1 MLYCITPLIKERFS
15 KYRTQ
20 PFYVLQFTGKLD
32 VMAGR
37 IPQHF
42 IDDLL
47 NRVDIVEVIDSR
59 VPLKKKGKEY
69 SACCPFHSEKTPSFT
84 VSQNKQFYHCFGCKA
99 TGSAIS
105 FLMEY
110 EHLSFPDAIEELARS
125 QGIEVPY
132 EGGQRPD
139 PATQKSQSDLYD
151 LMQETA
157 LYYQQQLRKHPQAE
171 KAISYLKERG
181 LSGEIAKDFGIGFA
195 PDGWDNLIKTLAT
208 SPEREKSL
216 VTAGMLIQKDN
227 GKCYDRFRDRI
238 MFPIRDRRGRCIA
251 FGGRILPENPAT
263 TDVHGSTSPAG
274 KKQEAA
280 KYLNSPETP
289 LFHKGRELYGLY
301 EARQALR
308 DIPRLLVVEGYMDVV
323 ALAQFDVRYAVATL
337 GTATTPDHLQ
347 RLFQLTSE
355 IVFCFD
361 GDRAGKDAAWR
372 ALQTCLPEMR
382 DGRETRFMFLPE
394 GEDPD
399 SYIRKI
405 GKSAFEQEI
414 KQSQSFAEYL
424 FKQLTDDADISGIG
438 GRAKLVETAQPML
451 KQMPEGI
458 YRKLMFEQL
467 EKLGRVEL
475 AESHTINAKT
485 ANRGQ
490 KARQQ
495 ANSNTKTAISPV
507 RKAITLLVYQPAFA
521 KNWLQN
527 PNHVELKK
535 LDLPGMDL
543 LLDVLE
549 ILRVSPN
556 LGTSALIERWRGTPT
571 EHHLRKLASWKP
583 ELDNDEALEI
593 EFLELMNALIKQS
606 VELRYDD
613 LAARL
618 DQGTLNEAEMAE
630 YKMLLQQIYTAKSA
644 SKSNL

>member
-1 MLYCITPLIKERFS
+1 
-15 KYRTQ
+15 
-20 PFYVLQFTGKLD
+20 
-32 VMAGR
+32 MAGR
-37 IPQHF
+37 IPQQF

-47 NRVDIVEVIDSR
+47 NRIDIIEVIDSR

-69 SACCPFHSEKTPSFT
+69 TACCPFHSEKTPSFT

-99 TGSAIS
+99 NGTAVG

-125 QGIEVPY
+125 QGLEIPY

-139 PATQKSQSDLYD
+139 PAVIKAQTDLYD
-151 LMQETA
+151 LMQEA
-157 LYYQQQLRKHPQAE
+157 DQYYQLQLRQHELASQAVD
-171 KAISYLKERG
+171 YLKERG
-181 LSGEIAKDFGIGFA
+181 LSGEVAKDFGIGFA
-195 PDGWDNLIKTLAT
+195 PDGWDNLLKTLGT
-208 SPEREKSL
+208 TPEREKAL

-251 FGGRILPENPAT
+251 FGGRILPKTQPNDDKE
-263 TDVHGSTSPAG
+263 G
-274 KKQEAA
+274 A

-308 DIPRLLVVEGYMDVV
+308 DIPRLMVVEGYMDVV

-337 GTATTPDHLQ
+337 GTATTPDHMQ

-355 IVFCFD
+355 VVFCFD

-372 ALQTCLPEMR
+372 ALNICLPEMR

-405 GKSAFEQEI
+405 GKEAFELEI
-414 KQSQSFAEYL
+414 KQSSTFAEYL
-424 FKQLTDDADISGIG
+424 FKQLTDEADISGIG
-438 GRAKLVETAQPML
+438 GRAKLVETARPML
-451 KQMPEGI
+451 SQMPEGI

-475 AESHTINAKT
+475 TESGRSPKSRNFKAKRPS
-485 ANRGQ
+485 A
-490 KARQQ
+490 
-495 ANSNTKTAISPV
+495 SNTKASMSPV
-507 RKAITLLVYQPAFA
+507 RKAITLLLHQPSIA
-521 KNWLQN
+521 KSWVQN
-527 PNHVELKK
+527 LENGAESNNELDK

-543 LLDVLE
+543 LLEVLE
-549 ILRVSPN
+549 ILKISPD
-556 LGTSALIERWRGTPT
+556 LSTSALIERWRDTPSGN
-571 EHHLRKLASWKP
+571 HLAKLASWQP
-583 ELDNDEALEI
+583 ELDDSAALEI
-593 EFLELMNALIKQS
+593 EFLALMNALKKQS
-606 VELRYDD
+606 VDLRYDD
-613 LAARL
+613 LQAKL
-618 DQGTLNEAEMAE
+618 DQGILNEAEMAE
-630 YKMLLQQIYTAKSA
+630 YKMLLQQIYDAKS
-644 SKSNL
+644 SVKPDR

>member
-1 MLYCITPLIKERFS
+1 MFGA
-15 KYRTQ
+15 
-20 PFYVLQFTGKLD
+20 FYVVRLICKLAL
-32 VMAGR
+32 MAGR
-37 IPQHF
+37 IPQQF

-99 TGSAIS
+99 NGSAIG

-125 QGIEVPY
+125 QGIDVPY

-139 PATQKSQSDLYD
+139 PAVKKAQTDLYD
-151 LMQETA
+151 LMHETDQ
-157 LYYQQQLRKHPQAE
+157 YYQQQLRQHEQAQT
-171 KAISYLKERG
+171 AIDYLKKRG

-195 PDGWDNLIKTLAT
+195 PDGWDNLIKELGNT
-208 SPEREKSL
+208 PEREKAL
-216 VTAGMLIQKDN
+216 VTAGMLIKKDN

-251 FGGRILPENPAT
+251 FGGRILPKDQPNADKE
-263 TDVHGSTSPAG
+263 G
-274 KKQEAA
+274 A

-308 DIPRLLVVEGYMDVV
+308 DIPRLMVVEGYMDVV

-337 GTATTPDHLQ
+337 GTATTADHLQ

-355 IVFCFD
+355 VVFCFD

-372 ALQTCLPEMR
+372 ALQMCLPEMR
-382 DGRETRFMFLPE
+382 DGRETRFMFLPD

-405 GKSAFEQEI
+405 GKEAFELEV
-414 KQSQSFAEYL
+414 KQSQTFSEYL
-424 FKQLTDDADISGIG
+424 FKQLTDEADISGIG
-438 GRAKLVETAQPML
+438 GRAKLVETARPML
-451 KQMPEGI
+451 SQMPEGI

-475 AESHTINAKT
+475 SAPQAETSRRFKP
-485 ANRGQ
+485 
-490 KARQQ
+490 ARQS
-495 ANSNTKTAISPV
+495 AKKTKTSMTPV
-507 RKAITLLVYQPAFA
+507 RKAITYLLHQPGVA
-521 KNWLQN
+521 KSWMDTGRDTE
-527 PNHVELKK
+527 VLKT

-543 LLDVLE
+543 LLEVLE
-549 ILRVSPN
+549 ILRVRPDLS
-556 LGTSALIERWRGTPT
+556 TSALIERWRETPSGS
-571 EHHLRKLASWKP
+571 HLAKLAAEQP
-583 ELDNDEALEI
+583 ELDDSAALEI
-593 EFLELMNALIKQS
+593 EFIAIMDALKKQS
-606 VELRYDD
+606 VDLRYDD
-613 LAARL
+613 LQAKL
-618 DQGTLNEAEMAE
+618 DHGTLDDAEMGE
-630 YKMLLQQIYTAKSA
+630 YKMLLQQIYVAKSA
-644 SKSNL
+644 SKPDE

>member
-1 MLYCITPLIKERFS
+1 
-15 KYRTQ
+15 
-20 PFYVLQFTGKLD
+20 
-32 VMAGR
+32 MAGR
-37 IPQHF
+37 IPQQF

-99 TGSAIS
+99 NGSAIG

-110 EHLSFPDAIEELARS
+110 EHLSFPDAIEELARM

-139 PATQKSQSDLYD
+139 PAVKKAQTDLYD

-157 LYYQQQLRKHPQAE
+157 QFYQQQLRQQPQAQN
-171 KAISYLKERG
+171 AVNYLKERG
-181 LSGEIAKDFGIGFA
+181 LSGEVAKDFGIGYA
-195 PDGWDNLIKTLAT
+195 PDGWDNLIKVLGTT
-208 SPEREKSL
+208 PEREKAL
-216 VTAGMLIQKDN
+216 VTTGMLIQKDN
-227 GKCYDRFRDRI
+227 GQCYDRFRDRI

-251 FGGRILPENPAT
+251 FGGRILPKDQTN
-263 TDVHGSTSPAG
+263 TDKEG
-274 KKQEAA
+274 A

-308 DIPRLLVVEGYMDVV
+308 DIPHLMVVEGYMDVV

-337 GTATTPDHLQ
+337 GTATTPDHMQ

-355 IVFCFD
+355 VVFCFD

-382 DGRETRFMFLPE
+382 DGRETRFMFLSE

-405 GKSAFEQEI
+405 GKETFELEL
-414 KQSQSFAEYL
+414 KQSQTFSEYL
-424 FKQLTDDADISGIG
+424 FKQLTDEADISGIG
-438 GRAKLVETAQPML
+438 GRAKLVEIARPML
-451 KQMPEGI
+451 SQMPEGI

-475 AESHTINAKT
+475 SQPQAAQTSTSRRSKPS
-485 ANRGQ
+485 
-490 KARQQ
+490 RQSS
-495 ANSNTKTAISPV
+495 SNTKNQMTPV
-507 RKAITLLVYQPAFA
+507 RKAITLLLYQPSIAQH
-521 KNWLQN
+521 WLN
-527 PNHVELKK
+527 SHASKSNELAK
-535 LDLPGMDL
+535 LDLPGMEL
-543 LLDVLE
+543 LLEVLE
-549 ILRVSPN
+549 ILRNSPN
-556 LGTSALIERWRGTPT
+556 LSTSALIERWRETPT
-571 EHHLRKLASWKP
+571 ANHLSKLVSWQP
-583 ELDNDEALEI
+583 ELDDSEALEI
-593 EFLELMNALIKQS
+593 EFSALMNALSKQS
-606 VELRYDD
+606 VDLRYDD
-613 LAARL
+613 LQAKL
-618 DQGTLNEAEMAE
+618 DHGTLNEAEMAE
-630 YKMLLQQIYTAKSA
+630 YKMLLQQIYDAKSA
-644 SKSNL
+644 SKPD

>member
-1 MLYCITPLIKERFS
+1 
-15 KYRTQ
+15 
-20 PFYVLQFTGKLD
+20 
-32 VMAGR
+32 MAGR
-37 IPQHF
+37 IPQQF

-69 SACCPFHSEKTPSFT
+69 MACCPFHSEKTPSFT

-99 TGSAIS
+99 NGSAIG

-110 EHLSFPDAIEELARS
+110 EHLSFPEAIEELARS

-139 PATQKSQSDLYD
+139 PAVKKAQTDLYE
-151 LMQETA
+151 LMQQTDKHF
-157 LYYQQQLRKHPQAE
+157 QQQLRQHPEAQ
-171 KAISYLKERG
+171 KAVSYLKERG

-195 PDGWDNLIKTLAT
+195 PDSWDDLH
-208 SPEREKSL
+208 KSL
-216 VTAGMLIQKDN
+216 GTTPEKEQALVTTGMLIKKDN
-227 GKCYDRFRDRI
+227 GKCYDRFRNRI

-251 FGGRILPENPAT
+251 FGGRILPDN
-263 TDVHGSTSPAG
+263 SPNSE
-274 KKQEAA
+274 KEAA

-308 DIPRLLVVEGYMDVV
+308 DIPRLMVVEGYMDVV
-323 ALAQFDVRYAVATL
+323 ALAQFEVRYAVATL
-337 GTATTPDHLQ
+337 GTATTADHLQ

-355 IVFCFD
+355 VVFCFD

-405 GKSAFEQEI
+405 GKEAFEAEL
-414 KQSQSFAEYL
+414 KQASTFSEYL
-424 FKQLTDDADISGIG
+424 FKKLTDEADISGIG
-438 GRAKLVETAQPML
+438 GRAKLVEKARPML
-451 KQMPEGI
+451 SQMPEGI

-475 AESHTINAKT
+475 SQTGSATTNPVR
-485 ANRGQ
+485 RGRST
-490 KARQQ
+490 RQS
-495 ANSNTKTAISPV
+495 AANTKTSMSPV
-507 RKAITLLVYQPAFA
+507 RKAIMLLLYQPGVAQAWFSSNGNNA
-521 KNWLQN
+521 G
-527 PNHVELKK
+527 ELVK

-543 LLDVLE
+543 LLEVLE
-549 ILRVSPN
+549 ILRNSPD
-556 LGTSALIERWRGTPT
+556 LSTSALIERWRETPT
-571 EHHLRKLASWKP
+571 ANHLAKLASWQP
-583 ELDNDEALEI
+583 ELDDSEALEI
-593 EFLELMNALIKQS
+593 EFSALMNALKKQA
-606 VELRYDD
+606 VDLRYDD
-613 LAARL
+613 LQAKL
-618 DQGTLNEAEMAE
+618 DHGTLNEAEMAE
-630 YKMLLQQIYTAKSA
+630 YKMLLQQIYDAKSA
-644 SKSNL
+644 SKSD

>member
-1 MLYCITPLIKERFS
+1 
-15 KYRTQ
+15 
-20 PFYVLQFTGKLD
+20 
-32 VMAGR
+32 MAGR
-37 IPQHF
+37 IPQQF

-99 TGSAIS
+99 NGSAIG

-110 EHLSFPDAIEELARS
+110 EHLSFPDAIEELARM

-139 PATQKSQSDLYD
+139 PAIKKAQTDLYD
-151 LMQETA
+151 LMQETDH
-157 LYYQQQLRKHPQAE
+157 YYQQQLRQHPDAQTAVN
-171 KAISYLKERG
+171 YLKERG
-181 LSGEIAKDFGIGFA
+181 LSGEVAKDFGIGFA
-195 PDGWDNLIKTLAT
+195 PDGWDNLIKALGTT
-208 SPEREKSL
+208 PEREKAL
-216 VTAGMLIQKDN
+216 VTTGMLIKKDN

-251 FGGRILPENPAT
+251 FGGRILPKEQGN
-263 TDVHGSTSPAG
+263 DDKEG
-274 KKQEAA
+274 A

-308 DIPRLLVVEGYMDVV
+308 DIPRLMVVEGYMDVV

-337 GTATTPDHLQ
+337 GTATTADHMQ

-355 IVFCFD
+355 VVFCFD

-405 GKSAFEQEI
+405 GKEAFEQAL
-414 KQSQSFAEYL
+414 KQSQTFSEYL
-424 FKQLTDDADISGIG
+424 FKQLTDEADISGIG
-438 GRAKLVETAQPML
+438 GRAKLVEKARPML
-451 KQMPEGI
+451 SQMPEGI

-475 AESHTINAKT
+475 SPPSSPVPGFRKP
-485 ANRGQ
+485 
-490 KARQQ
+490 ARQAK
-495 ANSNTKTAISPV
+495 ANSMISMTPV
-507 RKAITLLVYQPAFA
+507 RKAITYLLHTPGIA
-521 KNWLQN
+521 KSWNEN
-527 PNHVELKK
+527 ADNTDILKK
-535 LDLPGMDL
+535 LDLPGVDL
-543 LLDVLE
+543 LTEVLE
-549 ILRVSPN
+549 MLRTSPD
-556 LGTSALIERWRGTPT
+556 LSTSALIERWRETPSAN
-571 EHHLRKLASWKP
+571 HLAKLASEQP
-583 ELDNDEALEI
+583 ELDDNDALEV
-593 EFLELMNALIKQS
+593 EFIAVMNTLKKQS
-606 VELRYDD
+606 VDLRFDD
-613 LAARL
+613 LQAKL
-618 DQGTLNEAEMAE
+618 DNGSLNEAEMSE
-630 YKMLLQQIYTAKSA
+630 YNMLLQQLYAAKTA
-644 SKSNL
+644 SKTD

>member
-1 MLYCITPLIKERFS
+1 
-15 KYRTQ
+15 
-20 PFYVLQFTGKLD
+20 
-32 VMAGR
+32 MAGR
-37 IPQHF
+37 IPQQF

-99 TGSAIS
+99 NGSAIG

-139 PATQKSQSDLYD
+139 PAAKKAQTDLYD
-151 LMQETA
+151 LMQETDQ
-157 LYYQQQLRKHPQAE
+157 YYQQQLRQHEQAQN
-171 KAISYLKERG
+171 AVDYLKKRG

-195 PDGWDNLIKTLAT
+195 PDGWDNLLKALGTT
-208 SPEREKSL
+208 PEREKAL

-251 FGGRILPENPAT
+251 FGGRILPKEQADP
-263 TDVHGSTSPAG
+263 DKEG
-274 KKQEAA
+274 A

-308 DIPRLLVVEGYMDVV
+308 DIPRLMVVEGYMDVV

-355 IVFCFD
+355 VVFCFD

-382 DGRETRFMFLPE
+382 DGRETRFMFLPD

-405 GKSAFEQEI
+405 GKEAFELEV
-414 KQSQSFAEYL
+414 KQSQTFSGYL
-424 FKQLTDDADISGIG
+424 FKQLTHEADISGIG
-438 GRAKLVETAQPML
+438 GRAKLVETARPML
-451 KQMPEGI
+451 SQMPEGI

-475 AESHTINAKT
+475 SQPTQTETSRRFKSS
-485 ANRGQ
+485 
-490 KARQQ
+490 RQ
-495 ANSNTKTAISPV
+495 AGNKTKTSMTPV
-507 RKAITLLVYQPAFA
+507 RKAITYLLHQPAIA
-521 KNWLQN
+521 KRWNDTGRN
-527 PNHVELKK
+527 TDVLKTI
-535 LDLPGMDL
+535 DLPGMDL
-543 LLDVLE
+543 LLEVLE
-549 ILRVSPN
+549 ILKVSPD
-556 LGTSALIERWRGTPT
+556 LSTSALIERWRETPSGN
-571 EHHLRKLASWKP
+571 HLAKLASEQP
-583 ELDNDEALEI
+583 ELDDSAALEV
-593 EFLELMNALIKQS
+593 EFIATMDALLKQS
-606 VELRYDD
+606 VDHRYDD
-613 LAARL
+613 LQAKL
-618 DQGTLNEAEMAE
+618 DHSTLNESEMAE
-630 YKMLLQQIYTAKSA
+630 YKKLLQQIYVAKSA
-644 SKSNL
+644 SKPD

>member
-1 MLYCITPLIKERFS
+1 MT
-15 KYRTQ
+15 
-20 PFYVLQFTGKLD
+20 
-32 VMAGR
+32 GR
-37 IPQHF
+37 IPQQF

-69 SACCPFHSEKTPSFT
+69 SACCPFHAEKTPSFT

-99 TGSAIS
+99 NGSAIG

-125 QGIEVPY
+125 QGIDVPY

-139 PATQKSQSDLYD
+139 ATVIKVQTDLYN

-157 LYYQQQLRKHPQAE
+157 QYYQQQLRQHASSEQAI
-171 KAISYLKERG
+171 KYLKERG

-195 PDGWDNLIKTLAT
+195 PDGWDNLQKALGTT
-208 SPEREKSL
+208 PEREKAL
-216 VTAGMLIQKDN
+216 VTTGMLIQKDN
-227 GKCYDRFRDRI
+227 GQCYDRFRDRI

-251 FGGRILPENPAT
+251 FGGRVLPKDRPN
-263 TDVHGSTSPAG
+263 TDKDG
-274 KKQEAA
+274 A

-308 DIPRLLVVEGYMDVV
+308 DIPRLMVVEGYMDVV

-337 GTATTPDHLQ
+337 GTATTPDHMQ

-355 IVFCFD
+355 VVFCFD

-405 GKSAFEQEI
+405 GKDAFEIEI
-414 KQSQSFAEYL
+414 KQSQSFSEYL
-424 FKQLTDDADISGIG
+424 FKQLTNEADISGIG
-438 GRAKLVETAQPML
+438 GRAKLVETARPML
-451 KQMPEGI
+451 SQMPEGI

-467 EKLGRVEL
+467 EKLGRVDISQPQSIK
-475 AESHTINAKT
+475 ASS
-485 ANRGQ
+485 RGF
-490 KARQQ
+490 KSSRQ
-495 ANSNTKTAISPV
+495 SGKNTTTSMTPV
-507 RKAITLLVYQPAFA
+507 RKAITYLLHQPNIA
-521 KNWLQN
+521 KIWSETGRNID
-527 PNHVELKK
+527 VLKNI
-535 LDLPGMDL
+535 DLPGMDL
-543 LLDVLE
+543 LLEVLE
-549 ILRVSPN
+549 ILRVSPDLN
-556 LGTSALIERWRGTPT
+556 TSALIERWRETPT
-571 EHHLRKLASWKP
+571 ANHLAKLASWQP
-583 ELDNDEALEI
+583 ELDESAALEV
-593 EFLELMNALIKQS
+593 EFIALMDALIKQS
-606 VELRYDD
+606 VDLRYDD
-613 LAARL
+613 LQAKL
-618 DQGTLNEAEMAE
+618 DHGTLNEAEMTE
-630 YKMLLQQIYTAKSA
+630 YKMLLQQIYVAKSA
-644 SKSNL
+644 SKPD

>member
-1 MLYCITPLIKERFS
+1 
-15 KYRTQ
+15 
-20 PFYVLQFTGKLD
+20 
-32 VMAGR
+32 MAGR
-37 IPQHF
+37 IPQQF

-99 TGSAIS
+99 NGSAIG

-125 QGIEVPY
+125 QGIDVPY

-139 PATQKSQSDLYD
+139 PAAKKAQTDLYD
-151 LMQETA
+151 LMQETDHFF
-157 LYYQQQLRKHPQAE
+157 QQQLRQHADAPSAVN
-171 KAISYLKERG
+171 YLKDRG

-195 PDGWDNLIKTLAT
+195 PNSWDSLLKALGTT
-208 SPEREKSL
+208 PEREKAL
-216 VTAGMLIQKDN
+216 VKTGMLIQKDN

-251 FGGRILPENPAT
+251 FGGRILPKEQPN
-263 TDVHGSTSPAG
+263 D
-274 KKQEAA
+274 KDA

-308 DIPRLLVVEGYMDVV
+308 DIPRLMVVEGYMDVV

-347 RLFQLTSE
+347 RLFQLTTE
-355 IVFCFD
+355 VVFCFD

-382 DGRETRFMFLPE
+382 DGRETRFMFLPD

-405 GKSAFEQEI
+405 GKEAFEAEV
-414 KQSQSFAEYL
+414 KQSQTFSEYL
-424 FKQLTDDADISGIG
+424 FKQLTEEADINGIG
-438 GRAKLVETAQPML
+438 GRAKLVETARPML
-451 KQMPEGI
+451 SQMPEGI

-475 AESHTINAKT
+475 SQQQTTT
-485 ANRGQ
+485 ATTSRRI
-490 KARQQ
+490 KPSRQSG
-495 ANSNTKTAISPV
+495 NNTKTAMTPV
-507 RKAITLLVYQPAFA
+507 RKAITYLLHQPKIA
-521 KNWLQN
+521 KSWDATGKNTAI
-527 PNHVELKK
+527 LKN
-535 LDLPGMDL
+535 LDLPGMNL
-543 LLDVLE
+543 LLEVLE
-549 ILRVSPN
+549 ILRINPDLS
-556 LGTSALIERWRGTPT
+556 TSALIERWRETPSAN
-571 EHHLRKLASWKP
+571 HLAKLASERP
-583 ELDNDEALEI
+583 ELDDIAE
-593 EFLELMNALIKQS
+593 LELEFIGVMEALIKQS
-606 VELRYDD
+606 IELRYDD
-613 LAARL
+613 LQAIS
-618 DQGTLNEAEMAE
+618 DQRKLSNDEME
-630 YKMLLQQIYTAKSA
+630 EFKMLLQQINLSKSA
-644 SKSNL
+644 SKPD

>member
-1 MLYCITPLIKERFS
+1 
-15 KYRTQ
+15 
-20 PFYVLQFTGKLD
+20 
-32 VMAGR
+32 MAGR
-37 IPQHF
+37 IPQQF

-47 NRVDIVEVIDSR
+47 NRVDIIEVVDSR

-99 TGSAIS
+99 NGSAIG

-125 QGIEVPY
+125 QGLEVPY

-139 PATQKSQSDLYD
+139 PAVKKAQTDLYD
-151 LMQETA
+151 LMHETD
-157 LYYQQQLRKHPQAE
+157 LFYQQQLRQHADAQ
-171 KAISYLKERG
+171 KAVSYLKERG
-181 LSGEIAKDFGIGFA
+181 LSGEVAKDFGIGFA
-195 PDGWDNLIKTLAT
+195 PDGWDNLINALGTT
-208 SPEREKSL
+208 PEREKAL
-216 VTAGMLIQKDN
+216 VTAGMLIKKDN

-251 FGGRILPENPAT
+251 FGGRILPKEQPN
-263 TDVHGSTSPAG
+263 D
-274 KKQEAA
+274 KDA

-308 DIPRLLVVEGYMDVV
+308 DIPRLMVVEGYMDVV

-355 IVFCFD
+355 VVFCFD

-372 ALQTCLPEMR
+372 ALQVCLPEMR
-382 DGRETRFMFLPE
+382 DGREIRFMFLPD

-405 GKSAFEQEI
+405 GKDSFELEVQ
-414 KQSQSFAEYL
+414 QSQTFSAYL
-424 FKQLTDDADISGIG
+424 FKQLTNEADISGIG
-438 GRAKLVETAQPML
+438 GRAKLVETARPML
-451 KQMPEGI
+451 SQMPEGI

-475 AESHTINAKT
+475 STPNST
-485 ANRGQ
+485 ASARRFKPTK
-490 KARQQ
+490 KARP
-495 ANSNTKTAISPV
+495 SNQMTPV
-507 RKAITLLVYQPAFA
+507 RKAITYLLQQPGIA
-521 KNWLQN
+521 KRWSESAENTDI
-527 PNHVELKK
+527 LKN

-543 LLDVLE
+543 LLEVLE
-549 ILRVSPN
+549 ILRINPN
-556 LGTSALIERWRGTPT
+556 LNTSALIERWRESPSGS
-571 EHHLRKLASWKP
+571 HLAKLASEP
-583 ELDNDEALEI
+583 PDLEDDALEI
-593 EFLELMNALIKQS
+593 EFVAVMKTLIKQS
-606 VELRYDD
+606 VDLRYDD
-613 LAARL
+613 LQAKL
-618 DQGTLNEAEMAE
+618 DHSTLNEAEMTE
-630 YKMLLQQIYTAKSA
+630 YKMLLQQIYAAKSA
-644 SKSNL
+644 SKPD